1 MSPYSLNQ
9 NQKIMKKVFAV
20 IALVAVMTSCKDKKK
35 DEKKMD
41 DTTTTTTTDPTT
53 TTTTSSGV
61 PKFADAEVQK
71 YVDDY
76 TAFVTSYVDAYKSK
90 DMTKV
95 QTLSTKATDWA
106 SRSSSIAMKLSSNVD
121 EATKFSNY
129 MTKLS
134 QDMTAAMTAK

>member
-1 MSPYSLNQ
+1 
-9 NQKIMKKVFAV
+9 MKKLFAV

-41 DTTTTTTTDPTT
+41 DTTTTTTPTDPTTTDPTT

-95 QTLSTKATDWA
+95 QSLSTKATEWA